1 MGLNTRLEK
10 HFLTLA
16 VRLRVNQLHLI
27 SLSRSLASACTH
39 THTHTHTHTRT
50 PTHTHTH
57 TRIFYPQSPF
67 SALTNSHFLY
77 RPFLSL
83 PSLSFSLAFSLH
95 LILLSSQALFLL
107 AISLS
112 YSPSISFNQLLS
124 LPSCHSPTIFFSL
137 KIYEKVW
144 DCTSLSHSLSL
155 SLFLSLPNVF
165 LHLSLHIPLPFTIN
179 AHFLQAQDFL
189 EGIFVQFCQSSDF
202 FLVFLQRLTLTATNK
217 LVQMLLAAVRKLTC
231 TIMKGCQEED

>member
-1 MGLNTRLEK
+1 MRNFEMGLNTRLEK

-27 SLSRSLASACTH
+27 SLSLSLSRSLASACTH
-39 THTHTHTHTRT
+39 THTHTC
-50 PTHTHTH
+50 
-57 TRIFYPQSPF
+57 IFYPQSPF

-83 PSLSFSLAFSLH
+83 LSLSFSLAFSLH
-95 LILLSSQALFLL
+95 LILLSSHALFLL

-137 KIYEKVW
+137 KIYEKV
-144 DCTSLSHSLSL
+144 
-155 SLFLSLPNVF
+155 
-165 LHLSLHIPLPFTIN
+165 
-179 AHFLQAQDFL
+179 
-189 EGIFVQFCQSSDF
+189 
-202 FLVFLQRLTLTATNK
+202 
-217 LVQMLLAAVRKLTC
+217 
-231 TIMKGCQEED
+231 